1 MLYKLL
7 TASLPRSMANC
18 DTLSPGIGVVSHNGR
33 LLVVSQDV
41 TKRQIQLLVPQ
52 LALSF
57 I

>member
-41 TKRQIQLLVPQ
+41 TKAKLHLEGIDKT
-52 LALSF
+52 
-57 I
+57 

>member
-1 MLYKLL
+1 MLYKLV

-41 TKRQIQLLVPQ
+41 TKAKLHLEGIDKT
-52 LALSF
+52 
-57 I
+57 